1 MSEAREEDCVRAAR
15 LYTVAQLMK
24 NARLKELEEQ
34 AMRKVQEAQRPV
46 SSRHRIKKKR
56 CLDENVAREI
66 SKIAELSKVSS
77 SDAISHMSEM
87 NINKI
92 SAELKQMMERGK
104 VPEHIV
110 QMAQLAEFNK
120 INSDFSKMSQELAK
134 RYEMEKMAEY
144 AKTTEYMKMQ
154 EMAKMNE
161 MVKFSEMAK
170 YNDITKMNEMMKMS
184 QMSMVKINEV
194 QRMNEIAKLNEM
206 VKMTEMAKYN
216 NDITNLNEIAQIN
229 EVAKEIV
236 KMNEKTKLNEM
247 AIMKMTNMQND
258 IAKSMPEYSK
268 MANEM
273 AKLTELAKLN
283 EITITKLNDP
293 PTTATAP
300 PPPLPPPMSKMSE
313 IQPPPPPPRIPEPV
327 ITVPNPRNLQNVQT
341 VQMAQASPSSMINFS
356 SVPGQNNYGK
366 LLAIIEELGRDIRL
380 SYAGSRSAAERL
392 KNGIQQARI
401 IVRECLLE
409 TQHNAQQ

>member
-1 MSEAREEDCVRAAR
+1 MSEAREEDHIRAVR

-46 SSRHRIKKKR
+46 SRHRVKKKR

-77 SDAISHMSEM
+77 PDAITQMSEM

-110 QMAQLAEFNK
+110 QMAQFAEFNK
-120 INSDFSKMSQELAK
+120 LNSDFSKMSQELAK

-144 AKTTEYMKMQ
+144 AKNTEYMKMQ

-170 YNDITKMNEMMKMS
+170 YNDIKISEMAKMNEMMKMS
-184 QMSMVKINEV
+184 QMAKINEV
-194 QRMNEIAKLNEM
+194 QRMNELAKLNEM
-206 VKMTEMAKYN
+206 VKMTEIAKFN
-216 NDITNLNEIAQIN
+216 NDITKLNELAQIN

-236 KMNEKTKLNEM
+236 KINEKTKLNEM
-247 AIMKMTNMQND
+247 MKMANMQND
-258 IAKSMPEYSK
+258 IAKMPEYSK
-268 MANEM
+268 MASDM
-273 AKLTELAKLN
+273 AKLSELAKLN

-293 PTTATAP
+293 PTPAP
-300 PPPLPPPMSKMSE
+300 VPPMPKISE
-313 IQPPPPPPRIPEPV
+313 IPPPPPPRIPEPV

>member
-1 MSEAREEDCVRAAR
+1 
-15 LYTVAQLMK
+15 MK
-24 NARLKELEEQ
+24 NARAKETEEQ
-34 AMRKVQEAQRPV
+34 AALRRMQEAQRMA
-46 SSRHRIKKKR
+46 RHRAKKKR
-56 CLDENVAREI
+56 CLDENLAREI
-66 SKIAELSKVSS
+66 SKIAELSKMPPP
-77 SDAISHMSEM
+77 DPATIAQMSEINM
-87 NINKI
+87 NKI

-110 QMAQLAEFNK
+110 QMAQLAEFSK
-120 INSDFSKMSQELAK
+120 MNSELNKMSQDMAK

-154 EMAKMNE
+154 EIAKMNE

-170 YNDITKMNEMMKMS
+170 YNDIKINEMAKMNEMMKMS
-184 QMSMVKINEV
+184 QMAKINEV
-194 QRMNEIAKLNEM
+194 QRINELAKLNEM
-206 VKMTEMAKYN
+206 VKMTEMAKYTS
-216 NDITNLNEIAQIN
+216 NDITKLNEIAQIS
-229 EVAKEIV
+229 EMAKEIA
-236 KMNEKTKLNEM
+236 KMNEKTKMSEM
-247 AIMKMTNMQND
+247 MKMQTSMQND
-258 IAKSMPEYSK
+258 IAKMSPEYSK

-293 PTTATAP
+293 PQV
-300 PPPLPPPMSKMSE
+300 LSKMSE
-313 IQPPPPPPRIPEPV
+313 IQPPPPPPPPRIPEPV

-341 VQMAQASPSSMINFS
+341 VQVAQASPSSMINFP

-366 LLAIIEELGRDIRL
+366 LLMIIEELGRDIRL

-392 KNGIQQARI
+392 KNGIQQARVA
-401 IVRECLLE
+401 VRDCLME

>member
-1 MSEAREEDCVRAAR
+1 
-15 LYTVAQLMK
+15 MK

-77 SDAISHMSEM
+77 SDAISQMSEM

-184 QMSMVKINEV
+184 QMVKINEV

-216 NDITNLNEIAQIN
+216 NDITKLNELAQIN

-247 AIMKMTNMQND
+247 MKMANMQND

-268 MANEM
+268 MASEM

-293 PTTATAP
+293 PTPASA
-300 PPPLPPPMSKMSE
+300 PPMSKIPE
-313 IQPPPPPPRIPEPV
+313 IQPPPPPPPPRIPEPV

>member
-1 MSEAREEDCVRAAR
+1 MSERGEERAVR
-15 LYTVAQLMK
+15 LYTAEIMK
-24 NARLKELEEQ
+24 NARAKETEEQ
-34 AMRKVQEAQRPV
+34 AALRRMQEAQRMA
-46 SSRHRIKKKR
+46 RHRAKKKR
-56 CLDENVAREI
+56 CLDENLAREI
-66 SKIAELSKVSS
+66 SKIAELSKMPPP
-77 SDAISHMSEM
+77 DPATIAQMSEINM
-87 NINKI
+87 NKI

-110 QMAQLAEFNK
+110 QMAQLAEFSK
-120 INSDFSKMSQELAK
+120 MNSELNKMSQDMAK

-154 EMAKMNE
+154 EIAKMNE

-170 YNDITKMNEMMKMS
+170 YNDIKINEMAKMNEMMKMS
-184 QMSMVKINEV
+184 QMAKINEV
-194 QRMNEIAKLNEM
+194 QRINELAKLNEM
-206 VKMTEMAKYN
+206 VKMTEMAKYTS
-216 NDITNLNEIAQIN
+216 NDITKLNEIAQIS
-229 EVAKEIV
+229 EMAKEIA
-236 KMNEKTKLNEM
+236 KMNEKTKMSEM
-247 AIMKMTNMQND
+247 MKMQTSMQND
-258 IAKSMPEYSK
+258 IAKMSPEYSK

-293 PTTATAP
+293 PQV
-300 PPPLPPPMSKMSE
+300 LSKMSE
-313 IQPPPPPPRIPEPV
+313 IQPPPPPPPPRIPEPV

-341 VQMAQASPSSMINFS
+341 VQVAQASPSSMINFP

-366 LLAIIEELGRDIRL
+366 LLMIIEELGRDIRL

-392 KNGIQQARI
+392 KNGIQQARVA
-401 IVRECLLE
+401 VRDCLME

>member
-1 MSEAREEDCVRAAR
+1 MSETGEERAIR
-15 LYTVAQLMK
+15 LYTAEIMK
-24 NARLKELEEQ
+24 NARAKESEEQ
-34 AMRKVQEAQRPV
+34 AALRRMQEAQRMA
-46 SSRHRIKKKR
+46 RHRAKKKR
-56 CLDENVAREI
+56 CLDENLAREI
-66 SKIAELSKVSS
+66 SKIAELSKMPDSTTM
-77 SDAISHMSEM
+77 AQMTEM
-87 NINKI
+87 NMNKI

-120 INSDFSKMSQELAK
+120 MNSELNKMSQDMAK

-154 EMAKMNE
+154 EIAKMNE
-161 MVKFSEMAK
+161 MVKLSEMAK
-170 YNDITKMNEMMKMS
+170 YNDITKINEMAKMSEMMKIS
-184 QMSMVKINEV
+184 QMAKINEV

-216 NDITNLNEIAQIN
+216 NDITKLTEFAQIN
-229 EVAKEIV
+229 EMAKEFAKI
-236 KMNEKTKLNEM
+236 NEKTKMNEM
-247 AIMKMTNMQND
+247 MKMANMQND
-258 IAKSMPEYSK
+258 IVKMERPEYQNVK
-268 MANEM
+268 MTNEM
-273 AKLTELAKLN
+273 VKLNELAKMN

-293 PTTATAP
+293 PKISEM
-300 PPPLPPPMSKMSE
+300 PPL
-313 IQPPPPPPRIPEPV
+313 PPPPRIPEPV

-341 VQMAQASPSSMINFS
+341 VQTVQVAQASPSSMMNYQA
-356 SVPGQNNYGK
+356 VPGQNNYGK
-366 LLAIIEELGRDIRL
+366 LLSIIEELGRDIRL

-401 IVRECLLE
+401 AVRDCLHE